1 MKKILLA
8 LLALTIFTACGPSRD
23 KLAGDIEKTEK
34 RLFGQTDQSVSKEA
48 IDSLMTSYEAFIQK
62 YPDDTL
68 SPVFLFKAGG
78 IAMNSGYAEKA
89 VASFDRLMKEYP
101 AHEKAA
107 LGLFFKAFVQEN
119 LMQNLDQ
126 ARETYLLF
134 IEKYPGNEF
143 ADDARASVENLGKTP
158 EQMIREFEAKQKA
171 DSAAAVQKK

>member
-8 LLALTIFTACGPSRD
+8 LMALAIFTACGPSRD
-23 KLAGDIEKTEK
+23 KRAGDIEKTEK
-34 RLFGQTDQSVSKEA
+34 RLFGQTDQAVSKEA
-48 IDSLMTSYEAFIQK
+48 IDSLMTSYEAFIQEF
-62 YPDDTL
+62 PDDTL

-78 IAMNSGYAEKA
+78 IAMNSGNAEKA

-107 LGLFFKAFVQEN
+107 LGLFFKGFVQEN

-134 IEKYPGNEF
+134 VEKYPDNEF

-171 DSAAAVQKK
+171 DSAAAAKKK